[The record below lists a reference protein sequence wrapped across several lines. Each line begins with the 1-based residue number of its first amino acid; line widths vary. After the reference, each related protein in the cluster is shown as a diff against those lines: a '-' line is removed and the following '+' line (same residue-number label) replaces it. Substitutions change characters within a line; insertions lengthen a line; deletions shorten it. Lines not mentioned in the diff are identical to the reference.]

1 MSLGKM
7 TISEDVFIEIAK
19 SAMQSVDNVVM
30 DEPKEGITGAVKSAL
45 QRFMSDIT
53 VKTNDKSKDKAE
65 TDAAPV
71 NPMVSFE
78 VKLAV
83 SYGARIP
90 EVVAV
95 VRSNI
100 KEEVEKLTG
109 YQVERVDVTVGKLV
123 RAEKDVVS
131 ISDGE

>member
-7 TISEDVFIEIAK
+7 TISEEVFIEIAK

-53 VKTNDKSKDKAE
+53 VKTNDKSKDKTE

-71 NPMVSFE
+71 TPMVSFE
-78 VKLAV
+78 IKLAV
-83 SYGARIP
+83 NYGVRIP
-90 EVVAV
+90 EIVAA

-131 ISDGE
+131 IPDAE

>member
-7 TISEDVFIEIAK
+7 TISEEVFIEIAK

-53 VKTNDKSKDKAE
+53 VKTNDKSKDKTE

-71 NPMVSFE
+71 TPMVSFE
-78 VKLAV
+78 IKLAV
-83 SYGARIP
+83 NYGVRIP
-90 EVVAV
+90 EIVAA